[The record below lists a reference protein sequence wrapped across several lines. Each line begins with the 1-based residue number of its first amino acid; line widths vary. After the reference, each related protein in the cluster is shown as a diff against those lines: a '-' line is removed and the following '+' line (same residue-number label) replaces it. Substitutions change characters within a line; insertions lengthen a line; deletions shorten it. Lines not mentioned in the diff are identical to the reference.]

1 MKTEFEKQN
10 FDSMTKDPRN
20 WKGFFYYNPKD
31 PRLLVQKIS
40 PLRSWT
46 FNFASIYSY
55 ITLGL
60 IIMIAI
66 AAVLLSK

>member
-20 WKGFFYYNPKD
+20 WKGLFYYNPKD
-31 PRLLVQKIS
+31 PRLLIRKS
-40 PLRSWT
+40 YPLRSWT

-55 ITLGL
+55 ITLAL
-60 IIMIAI
+60 IIII
-66 AAVLLSK
+66 VIVAALLVK